1 MQRRLLHRHRS
12 AELHLIIDFDNK
24 VGYKSQSENKENN
37 EIVRA
42 DHHFLGKHEVTTGD
56 DDEHEECGEKTP
68 DVCVHV
74 GA

>member
-12 AELHLIIDFDNK
+12 TELHLIIHFDYK
-24 VGYKSQSENKENN
+24 VCYERQSENEEDN
-37 EIVRA
+37 EIVRS
-42 DHHFLGKHEVTTGD
+42 DHHFLRKHEVTTGD